1 MQGRT
6 IVILLGPPG
15 SGKGSQALLLKTEL
29 NLPHLSTGDIL
40 REHVAKQTSL
50 GKIGKSYIEDGRLV
64 PDAIIVDMLLDRIQE
79 KDCEK
84 GFLLDGFPRTLP
96 QAHILESKLKP
107 TDKIF
112 ILNFVIRDEEI
123 IARIAGRM
131 ICSKC
136 SAPYN
141 LTLSPPKVPNTC
153 DLCHSELYHRA
164 DDTEPVIKKRLSVYH
179 EQTAP
184 LIAYYKDRP
193 HFVALDATQP
203 KKLLLEEIEKILH
216 VTARH

>member
-40 REHVAKQTSL
+40 REQVAKQTSL
-50 GKIGKSYIEDGRLV
+50 GKVGKSYIEDGRLV
-64 PDAIIVDMLLDRIQE
+64 PDGIIVDMLLDRIRQ

-96 QAHILESKLKP
+96 QAHILESKLNP
-107 TDKIF
+107 ADKVF
-112 ILNFVIRDEEI
+112 ILNFVIQDKAI
-123 IARIAGRM
+123 IARITGRM

-136 SAPYN
+136 SAPYH
-141 LTLSPPKVPNTC
+141 LIFSPPNIPNTC
-153 DLCHSELYHRA
+153 DICHAELYHRS
-164 DDTEPVIKKRLSVYH
+164 DDTEAVIKKRLAVYH

-203 KKLLLEEIEKILH
+203 KEALLEEIEKILH
-216 VTARH
+216 VTTRH